1 MELEDRWAG
10 AHGIRL
16 TPKSRPVVGAYLRRG
31 RWFRWIGA
39 SIGLAVPL
47 VWTLLRD
54 EAFPVGGL
62 PVVLAGYLSGA
73 ILAEATRL
81 RPRTQGAAAV
91 AARRLDDYVP
101 RWITMSLRGLAVMA
115 VALIPAYAAA
125 GGSSPPAPWL
135 TRPGFAA
142 LSVAVVAI
150 TVATEAI
157 QRLVVARRQSA
168 GSSGEVEVDDAIRSS
183 SVHVLAGGGMAL
195 AALILSSQLIALS
208 KGFEALPARWFVT
221 AFAIAGWVGAIAAW
235 MHLSVSTPWRVRRAI
250 RGLPS

>member
-1 MELEDRWAG
+1 MELADWWAG

-16 TPKSRPVVGAYLRRG
+16 TPTSRPVVGAYLRRA

-47 VWTLLRD
+47 AWTLLRD

-81 RPRTQGAAAV
+81 RPRTEGAAAV

-101 RWITMSLRGLAVMA
+101 RWITMSLRGLAVLA
-115 VALIPAYAAA
+115 AALIPVYAAV

-135 TRPGFAA
+135 TRSGFAA
-142 LSVAVVAI
+142 LSVAVVAVA
-150 TVATEAI
+150 VATELV
-157 QRLVVARRQSA
+157 QRLLVARRQSA
-168 GSSGEVEVDDAIRSS
+168 SSAGEVEVDNAIRSS
-183 SVHVLAGGGMAL
+183 SVHVLAGGGVAL
-195 AALILSSQLIALS
+195 AALILSEQFIALS
-208 KGFEALPARWFVT
+208 KGFEALPARWLLT
-221 AFAIAGWVGAIAAW
+221 GLASTGWVGAIAAW